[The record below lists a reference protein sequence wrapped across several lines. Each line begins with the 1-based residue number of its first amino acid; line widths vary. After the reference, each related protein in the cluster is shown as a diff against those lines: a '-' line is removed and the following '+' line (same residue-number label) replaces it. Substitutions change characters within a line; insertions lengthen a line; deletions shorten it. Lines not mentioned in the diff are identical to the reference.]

1 MAHQTLQKHK
11 ENACEQIGLRLNTNH
26 QLRHMYNT
34 FLKDQG
40 IPVFD
45 RSAVLGQKDADIN
58 LEIYTHLSDD
68 ALKKVAAADEIIF
81 SMKNKKV
88 AQTLQENEK
97 A

>member
-1 MAHQTLQKHK
+1 MKL
-11 ENACEQIGLRLNTNH
+11 LNEEESS
-26 QLRHMYNT
+26 
-34 FLKDQG
+34 
-40 IPVFD
+40 
-45 RSAVLGQKDADIN
+45 SAIRRPTSALP
-58 LEIYTHLSDD
+58 HLSDD

>member
-1 MAHQTLQKHK
+1 MILSSDSH
-11 ENACEQIGLRLNTNH
+11 
-26 QLRHMYNT
+26 
-34 FLKDQG
+34 
-40 IPVFD
+40 
-45 RSAVLGQKDADIN
+45 RSSSAIRRPTSALPP
-58 LEIYTHLSDD
+58 LSDD